1 MPYKRNEF
9 YISLYFNTASK
20 IAWWTVDQG
29 YGVMGKHLPTVL
41 EAPGLIPTQQMTAT
55 KS

>member
-9 YISLYFNTASK
+9 YISLYFHTAST
-20 IAWWTVDQG
+20 IAGWTVDQG
-29 YGVMGKHLPTVL
+29 YGVMGKHFPNVL
-41 EAPGLIPTQQMTAT
+41 EAPGPIPTQQMTAT